1 MTAYHLHL
9 KQHVGTT
16 YKRALKRFHL
26 SRDRAISGNSSAL
39 SVIETVDNP
48 NGLTLNRRPFSM
60 RKPRDYDAELRALND
75 KARQLKIRKQ
85 SQLGELV
92 MATGADGLSAEEL
105 AGALLAAASN
115 SRDAER
121 EAWRKRGAAF
131 FSRQRH
137 DAGSGADGKPD
148 GAPPGD
154 GRAPSV
160 ATEPGAS

>member
-9 KQHVGTT
+9 NQHVGTT

-48 NGLTLNRRPFSM
+48 NGFTLDRRPFSM

-105 AGALLAAASN
+105 AGALLAAASTTE
-115 SRDAER
+115 APKR

-131 FSRQRH
+131 FSGQRH
-137 DAGSGADGKPD
+137 DAGFVADDKPSSA
-148 GAPPGD
+148 APGE
-154 GRAPSV
+154 GRAQPS
-160 ATEPGAS
+160 AAQPGAA